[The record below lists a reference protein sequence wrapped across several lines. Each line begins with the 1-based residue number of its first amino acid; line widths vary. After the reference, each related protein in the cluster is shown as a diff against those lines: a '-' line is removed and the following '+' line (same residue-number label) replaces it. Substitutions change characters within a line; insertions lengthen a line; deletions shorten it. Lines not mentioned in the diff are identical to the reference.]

1 MTCLMLSS
9 NRGAP
14 FTIRRICELA
24 LLPRNHYRTVG
35 KYLRGLER
43 TLLVTSPLETFDI
56 STESES
62 SVYTTLGLDGALT
75 QPTTPIFSPIPF
87 LHEDAR
93 ERSKSPTPL
102 HLDNSLALGD
112 APANALGSIKALGLV
127 DELDTPAP
135 GHMSNYPMPLTA
147 TTDLSGAVP
156 KTLED
161 RFVKAKEDSPP
172 STSES
177 EGGSV
182 SGDDRADEKSPERR
196 EKVKA
201 ADKEKDESNEDAEV
215 ENMILGND

>member
-1 MTCLMLSS
+1 M
-9 NRGAP
+9 
-14 FTIRRICELA
+14 
-24 LLPRNHYRTVG
+24 
-35 KYLRGLER
+35 
-43 TLLVTSPLETFDI
+43 TSPLETFDI
-56 STESES
+56 SAGSES

-75 QPTTPIFSPIPF
+75 QPTTPIFTPIPF

-102 HLDNSLALGD
+102 HLDNSLAPGG
-112 APANALGSIKALGLV
+112 ASANAFSGTKALGLV

-147 TTDLSGAVP
+147 TTDLPGAVP

-182 SGDDRADEKSPERR
+182 SGDDKADEKSPGRR

-201 ADKEKDESNEDAEV
+201 AEKEKDESNEDAEV

>member
-1 MTCLMLSS
+1 
-9 NRGAP
+9 
-14 FTIRRICELA
+14 
-24 LLPRNHYRTVG
+24 
-35 KYLRGLER
+35 
-43 TLLVTSPLETFDI
+43 VTSHLETFDI
-56 STESES
+56 STESET

-102 HLDNSLALGD
+102 HLGNSLVPGG
-112 APANALGSIKALGLV
+112 APANALGGAKALGLV

-147 TTDLSGAVP
+147 TTDLPGAVP

-172 STSES
+172 LTSES
-177 EGGSV
+177 ETGSV
-182 SGDDRADEKSPERR
+182 SGDDRTDEKSPGRR
-196 EKVKA
+196 EKEKA
-201 ADKEKDESNEDAEV
+201 GETEKDESTEDAEV

>member
-1 MTCLMLSS
+1 M
-9 NRGAP
+9 
-14 FTIRRICELA
+14 
-24 LLPRNHYRTVG
+24 
-35 KYLRGLER
+35 
-43 TLLVTSPLETFDI
+43 TSPFETFDI
-56 STESES
+56 STEPES
-62 SVYTTLGLDGALT
+62 SVYMTLGLDGALT

-102 HLDNSLALGD
+102 HLDSSLAPGD
-112 APANALGSIKALGLV
+112 APANALGGSKALGLV

-135 GHMSNYPMPLTA
+135 GHMSNYPMPLTS
-147 TTDLSGAVP
+147 TTDLPGAVP

-161 RFVKAKEDSPP
+161 RFVKAKEESPP

-182 SGDDRADEKSPERR
+182 SGDDRADEKTPALR

>member
-1 MTCLMLSS
+1 M
-9 NRGAP
+9 
-14 FTIRRICELA
+14 
-24 LLPRNHYRTVG
+24 VG

-56 STESES
+56 STGSEP
-62 SVYTTLGLDGALT
+62 SVYTTMGLDGALT

-102 HLDNSLALGD
+102 QLDNSSAPGD
-112 APANALGSIKALGLV
+112 ASTSAPGSAKALGLV

-135 GHMSNYPMPLTA
+135 GHMSNHPTPLTA
-147 TTDLSGAVP
+147 TTDLPGVVP
-156 KTLED
+156 KTLGD
-161 RFVKAKEDSPP
+161 RFVKAKDDSPP

-177 EGGSV
+177 ESGSV
-182 SGDDRADEKSPERR
+182 SGDDRADEKSHERK
-196 EKVKA
+196 ENVKMGE
-201 ADKEKDESNEDAEV
+201 KEKDESNEDAEV